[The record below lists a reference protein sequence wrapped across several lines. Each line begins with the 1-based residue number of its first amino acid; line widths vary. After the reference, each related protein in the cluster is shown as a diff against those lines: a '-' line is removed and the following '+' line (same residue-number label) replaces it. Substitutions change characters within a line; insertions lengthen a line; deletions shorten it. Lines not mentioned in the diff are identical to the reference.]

1 MSLMLLVGVAQA
13 EPPKLILFG
22 TFGSGVPGSSLP
34 AQATEAALGVA
45 VDNSALT
52 SAGDVY
58 VANFFNGSINKFDA
72 SGTLGN
78 PSPFGSELHASAA
91 VNPVNGDLY
100 VLNPIG
106 SIETYDPQTGA
117 LVTECVKISPG
128 TGSYTNSTCTT
139 AGSGGEYEIVTRQP
153 FSVPSA
159 HNFVLFPGFTLGIVQ
174 IATDSSGNVYVPETF
189 KEVEK
194 SPAGSGEFERVPN
207 DQVLEYS
214 PTGELL
220 KTFTGGS
227 GAGRLN
233 EPTAIAVDSS
243 GNLWVVDAGNNRI
256 EELSAVDSPVGK
268 PIPIE
273 SETEGLGS
281 RLNSI
286 ALDGHGDVFAI
297 VHNGGSCGSVGPP
310 CAHLVEYDS
319 TGMQVAD
326 LGAGSFES
334 CSGSCPHYPPMVAAN
349 ESSGRVYVTDG
360 AKESVWIFAPP
371 AAPIIAKALTAEVT
385 ASEAKLGALVSP
397 GGLATSYRFEYGTT
411 TAYVSSTPIPA
422 GSVGEGFASKA
433 VWAAAGGLEPGTTY
447 HYRVVATNEL
457 GTAASP
463 DQTFTT
469 LSAEQAAC
477 PENEEFRIGFSA
489 RLPDCRAYELLTP
502 PVKTSVEFDAGVNK
516 QGAAPARE
524 GMALP
529 LITEEPLPSAPS
541 GGQYYVGTRGTDG
554 WTLEDIIPLESY
566 TGVVCNGHN
575 DQAGAYSDDIS
586 KAVLEIGSNT
596 SASQPV
602 DSNKEA
608 CNAEGLEV
616 VPGEPVGYKNLLV
629 RANTTRTYRLVN
641 NLNAAPRGVTP
652 ADASLRGASADLS
665 HVVFSEAAPLTPNAA
680 YGVEELYEWDEG
692 VVRLVTVL
700 PDGTPVVGSL
710 AQAPI
715 SAAHEQ
721 AISVEGSHVLFTSG
735 GSLYDRVEGQRTVE
749 VDKALPDASGPS
761 SGGVFQGASADGS
774 RVFFTDANQLT
785 AGSTA
790 ASKEPDL
797 YECRIV
803 EVAGNLQ
810 CDLTDVTVAK
820 AGEHAD
826 VLQVSGLGSQDST
839 HVYFTAKGVLANNKR
854 EYEYTDTK
862 GNSHKATEE
871 AKKGENNLYVS
882 DGSGATFIAT
892 LVPAT
897 NPGEP
902 EEGSG
907 PVSPDGTWFAF
918 VSRKSL
924 TGYENADIGTGL
936 PQNEIFLYS
945 AGSASHPPT
954 LECASCKP
962 SGEAPTAG
970 FGGAPKG
977 LVSSERRPL
986 SDGGRLFFESQE
998 ALVPSD
1004 TNGQFDVYQ
1013 YENGQPSLIS
1023 SGTSDTESTFLG
1035 ASESGDDA
1043 FFGSNQQLVPQDT
1056 QPGLRVVYDARVNG
1070 GFPSVASPPECTTPE
1085 GCRGA
1090 ASPQASLYGAPASQT
1105 FSGLGNLTP
1114 PVAAKPAVKT
1124 KPTKCKKGYTK
1135 NKKGR
1140 CVKKGKKKS
1149 KSKAKRASH
1158 NRRTGR

>member
-1 MSLMLLVGVAQA
+1 VNVGAHRFVLRGLGGLFGMLAAGGGRVGERPFRRASNALALSVAGVLACALQGALFAGVAQA
-13 EPPKLILFG
+13 ETPKLVSYGNF
-22 TFGSGVPGSSLP
+22 SSPGASF
-34 AQATEAALGVA
+34 GVA
-45 VDNSALT
+45 VDNTSDS

-58 VANFFNGSINKFDA
+58 VASLFESNISKYDP
-72 SGTLGN
+72 LGKLES
-78 PSPFGSELHASAA
+78 PLSPFGAGYYSGAA
-91 VNPVNGDLY
+91 VNPTNGDLY
-100 VLNPIG
+100 VL
-106 SIETYDPQTGA
+106 EA
-117 LVTECVKISPG
+117 L
-128 TGSYTNSTCTT
+128 
-139 AGSGGEYEIVTRQP
+139 
-153 FSVPSA
+153 
-159 HNFVLFPGFTLGIVQ
+159 NFVTFGAKLATFTSSGAPVGTPFEVPASRNLNSPYFTAVQ
-174 IATDSSGNVYVPETF
+174 IAADSKGNIYVPVVPEN
-189 KEVEK
+189 KVVEYE
-194 SPAGSGEFERVPN
+194 AVPQSN
-207 DQVLEYS
+207 APPNNVLR
-214 PTGELL
+214 
-220 KTFTGGS
+220 TFTGTG
-227 GAGRLN
+227 GAGGGGELK
-233 EPTAIAVDSS
+233 EPTGVAVDSS
-243 GNLWVVDAGNNRI
+243 GNLWVADTGNKRI
-256 EELSAVDSPVGK
+256 EELNPTDE
-268 PIPIE
+268 PIAEINTGG
-273 SETEGLGS
+273 SGLNQHGEGVE
-281 RLNSI
+281 SI
-286 ALDGHGDVFAI
+286 ALDGHGDVFVI
-297 VHNGGSCGSVGPP
+297 VKNNADSCGSLEANEP
-310 CAHLVEYDS
+310 CSHLVEYDS
-319 TGMQVAD
+319 TGAQIAD
-326 LGAGSFES
+326 VGAGSFEY
-334 CSGSCPHYPPMVAAN
+334 CFKCGRYPPMVAAN
-349 ESSGRVYVTDG
+349 ESTGRVYVTDG
-360 AKESVWIFAPP
+360 SKELVWIFGPPTAPTVS
-371 AAPIIAKALTAEVT
+371 KELTAEVT
-385 ASEAKLGALVSP
+385 ASEAKLGALVNP
-397 GGLATSYRFEYGTT
+397 GGLATSYRFEYDTREYGEGELPHGN
-411 TAYVSSTPIPA
+411 STPLPE
-422 GSVGEGFASKA
+422 GSVGEGVTART
-433 VWAAAGGLEPGTTY
+433 VWAAASGLEPGTTY

-457 GTAASP
+457 GRAYGPDHTVTTQTAA
-463 DQTFTT
+463 
-469 LSAEQAAC
+469 QAAC
-477 PENEEFRIGFSA
+477 SNEQFRGGFFA

-516 QGAAPARE
+516 QGAGAPAAGGE
-524 GMALP
+524 ALP
-529 LITEEPLPSAPS
+529 LTTSEPLPDAQA
-541 GGQYYVGTRGTDG
+541 GGGSYVGTRGTDG
-554 WTLEDIIPLESY
+554 WILEDIIPLESY
-566 TGVVCNGHN
+566 TGVVCNEHN

-586 KAVLEIGSNT
+586 KAVLEIGKNS
-596 SASQPV
+596 SASQPEV
-602 DSNKEA
+602 SNKEA

-641 NLNAAPRGVTP
+641 NLNAAPRGARP

-715 SAAHEQ
+715 STEHEQ
-721 AISVEGSHVLFTSG
+721 VGISTEGSHVLFTSG
-735 GSLYDRVEGQRTVE
+735 GSLYDRVAGRRTVE
-749 VDKALPDASGPS
+749 VDKALPVAAGPS
-761 SGGVFQGASADGS
+761 GGGVFQGASADGS

-803 EVAGNLQ
+803 EVAGNLE

-820 AGEHAD
+820 AGEHANVLD
-826 VLQVSGLGSQDST
+826 VAPLGAKDSSR
-839 HVYFTAKGVLANNKR
+839 VYFSATGVLA
-854 EYEYTDTK
+854 E
-862 GNSHKATEE
+862 G
-871 AKKGENNLYVS
+871 AKSGEHNLYV
-882 DGSGATFIAT
+882 DHEGTIAFIAT
-892 LVPAT
+892 LA
-897 NPGEP
+897 PGEH
-902 EEGSG
+902 GVG
-907 PVSPDGTWFAF
+907 PVSPDGAWFAF

-945 AGSASHPPT
+945 AGSGSHPPT

-962 SGEAPTAG
+962 SGEAPTAS
-970 FGGAPKG
+970 GAARG

-986 SDGGRLFFESQE
+986 SDGGRLFFETQE

-1004 TNGQFDVYQ
+1004 TNGQFDVYE

-1023 SGTSDTESTFLG
+1023 SGTSDAESTFLG

-1056 QPGLRVVYDARVNG
+1056 QPGLRVVYDARSNG

-1135 NKKGR
+1135 NKKAR

-1158 NRRTGR
+1158 NRRVGR